1 MEMIDSVKLAQ
12 VVISVYVHLLSR
24 PDLLFKL

>member
-12 VVISVYVHLLSR
+12 VVISVYVHLLSS
-24 PDLLFKL
+24 DLLFKL